1 MAKLLVVDDD
11 AAQRRIVAS
20 ILKAEGHDV
29 REAGSVPEALEEL
42 QRRAAEVVLTD
53 LRMPGPGGLSLL
65 DAAMRLSPAPEV
77 VVVTAFGSVDTA
89 VQAMRRGAYDYLAK
103 PLEKDELVVV
113 VQRAAEKYRLRGD
126 ASRWRQASR
135 AALEDGIVAESP
147 VLRELLSTLDRISR
161 SDATVLIQGES
172 GTGKERVARMIHA
185 GSPRG
190 AKPMLAVNCAA
201 FPENLLEAE
210 LFGYEKGAFTGATAR
225 KIGLF
230 EALEGS
236 TLFLDE
242 IGDMP
247 LTLQAK
253 LLRVAQEKEI
263 RRVGGLHAIP
273 VDVRIVAATHRD
285 LQAMVARGTFRE
297 DLFYRLN
304 VIPVRLPPLRERLE
318 DVPALAR
325 DFLAHPSRRR
335 TIAPDALEA
344 LCRYPWPG
352 NVRELQA
359 VLERTCVLAPG
370 AEIRAED
377 LPPELRRA
385 PSAPG
390 AAKDA
395 KVETE
400 KAAFGLPRDGLVFE
414 ELERDLIRQALE
426 RTGGSLAD
434 AARLLG
440 MTYRTFQY
448 RAAKFGLHGGD
459 HGGEMPPPEA

>member
-1 MAKLLVVDDD
+1 
-11 AAQRRIVAS
+11 
-20 ILKAEGHDV
+20 
-29 REAGSVPEALEEL
+29 
-42 QRRAAEVVLTD
+42 
-53 LRMPGPGGLSLL
+53 
-65 DAAMRLSPAPEV
+65 
-77 VVVTAFGSVDTA
+77 
-89 VQAMRRGAYDYLAK
+89 
-103 PLEKDELVVV
+103 
-113 VQRAAEKYRLRGD
+113 
-126 ASRWRQASR
+126 
-135 AALEDGIVAESP
+135 
-147 VLRELLSTLDRISR
+147 
-161 SDATVLIQGES
+161 
-172 GTGKERVARMIHA
+172 
-185 GSPRG
+185 
-190 AKPMLAVNCAA
+190 
-201 FPENLLEAE
+201 
-210 LFGYEKGAFTGATAR
+210 
-225 KIGLF
+225 
-230 EALEGS
+230 
-236 TLFLDE
+236 
-242 IGDMP
+242 
-247 LTLQAK
+247 
-253 LLRVAQEKEI
+253 
-263 RRVGGLHAIP
+263 
-273 VDVRIVAATHRD
+273 
-285 LQAMVARGTFRE
+285 
-297 DLFYRLN
+297 